1 MSTDFY
7 IVTATWPEQSEL
19 LRSIREIV
27 FVIEQGVA
35 ASIEWDGNDHLCQ
48 HVIAFSGDDKAIGT
62 GRLLP
67 DGHIGRIAVIAAWRG
82 KGVGAAMLEKLITLA
97 KDAGAKKVYLN
108 SQTHALKF
116 YQRFAFVAE
125 GDVYMEAGIEHQ
137 RMTLEWS

>member
-7 IVTATWPEQSEL
+7 IDNANWPEQSEL
-19 LRSIREIV
+19 LRSIRETV

-35 ASIEWDGNDHLCQ
+35 ATIEWDGKDHLCQ
-48 HVIAFSGDDKAIGT
+48 HVIAFSADDKAIGT

-82 KGVGAAMLEKLITLA
+82 KGVGAAMLEKLITLV
-97 KDAGAKKVYLN
+97 KDAGAKRVYLN
-108 SQTHALKF
+108 SQTHALEF

-125 GDVYMEAGIEHQ
+125 GDVYMEAGIPHQ
-137 RMTLEWS
+137 RMILEWS